1 LAHFQ
6 ILVEETK
13 KQGFVQYEVS
23 NFAKPNCFSKHNTS
37 YWKGVPYL
45 GIGPSAHSFSGSQR
59 AWNVANNAKY
69 LRAIENKE
77 LAFEIETLTVTD
89 RYNEYV
95 MTGLRTVF
103 GVSLE
108 KVHQDFGTAYVAFLT
123 KEMASH
129 IDAGTLELVAG
140 VLKATPKGMFL
151 VDGVA
156 SELFCLESL

>member
-1 LAHFQ
+1 M
-6 ILVEETK
+6 
-13 KQGFVQYEVS
+13 S
-23 NFAKPNCFSKHNTS
+23 S
-37 YWKGVPYL
+37 
-45 GIGPSAHSFSGSQR
+45 
-59 AWNVANNAKY
+59 NNAKY
-69 LRAIENKE
+69 LKAIENKE

-108 KVHQDFGTAYVAFLT
+108 KVRQDFGTAYVAFLT

-129 IDAGTLELVAG
+129 IDAGALELVAG
-140 VLKATPKGMFL
+140 VLKVTPKGMFL
-151 VDGVA
+151 ADGIA

>member
-1 LAHFQ
+1 
-6 ILVEETK
+6 
-13 KQGFVQYEVS
+13 
-23 NFAKPNCFSKHNTS
+23 
-37 YWKGVPYL
+37 
-45 GIGPSAHSFSGSQR
+45 
-59 AWNVANNAKY
+59 
-69 LRAIENKE
+69 
-77 LAFEIETLTVTD
+77 LAFEIETLSVTD

-123 KEMASH
+123 KEMGSH

-156 SELFCLESL
+156 SELFCLEPL